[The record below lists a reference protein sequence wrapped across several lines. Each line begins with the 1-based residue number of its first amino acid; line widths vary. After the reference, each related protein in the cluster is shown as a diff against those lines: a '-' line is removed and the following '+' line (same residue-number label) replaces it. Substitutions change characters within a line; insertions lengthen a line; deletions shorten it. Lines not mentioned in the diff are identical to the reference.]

1 MAQEQSDT
9 RKILQELAALKRKI
23 NEIEVSV
30 ARRNNNVLRE
40 TFGTLKIKRKPDL
53 RKFFG
58 AYKFKQPVEEI
69 MDEIDRDLYD

>member
-40 TFGTLKIKRKPDL
+40 TFGT
-53 RKFFG
+53 
-58 AYKFKQPVEEI
+58 AKFKKSTEQMMKETNKEVKETKI
-69 MDEIDRDLYD
+69 IHK